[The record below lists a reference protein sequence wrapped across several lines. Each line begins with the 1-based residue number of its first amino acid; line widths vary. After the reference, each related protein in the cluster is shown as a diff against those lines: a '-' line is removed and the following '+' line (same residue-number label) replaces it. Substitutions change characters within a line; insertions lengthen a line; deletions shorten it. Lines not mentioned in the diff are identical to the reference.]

1 MSPCRAVLFDLDGT
15 LVDAFGAVTEALNAA
30 RAACGLPAQPLAV
43 VRRQV
48 GWGLTDLLARNVGP
62 DEIEEARRRFESHY
76 AAHHLERTHLLPGAA
91 AAVRELARRGLRLG
105 VASNKPPAFSR
116 EILERLGLAPQF
128 DAILGPGPDLPPK
141 PDPAMLKRACALLGV
156 APAEALYVGDMPLD
170 VETAARAGM
179 PHLLVPTGAVPADEL
194 AGVPG
199 AALARD
205 LLDVVSRV
213 ATTGPR

>member
-1 MSPCRAVLFDLDGT
+1 
-15 LVDAFGAVTEALNAA
+15 
-30 RAACGLPAQPLAV
+30 
-43 VRRQV
+43 
-48 GWGLTDLLARNVGP
+48 
-62 DEIEEARRRFESHY
+62 
-76 AAHHLERTHLLPGAA
+76 
-91 AAVRELARRGLRLG
+91 
-105 VASNKPPAFSR
+105 
-116 EILERLGLAPQF
+116 
-128 DAILGPGPDLPPK
+128 
-141 PDPAMLKRACALLGV
+141 MLKRACALLGV